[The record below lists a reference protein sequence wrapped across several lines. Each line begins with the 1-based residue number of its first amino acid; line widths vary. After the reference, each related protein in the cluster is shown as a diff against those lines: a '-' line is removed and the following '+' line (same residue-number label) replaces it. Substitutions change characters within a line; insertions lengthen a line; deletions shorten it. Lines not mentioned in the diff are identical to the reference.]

1 MKDLTDDG
9 MLQRFAVVYP
19 DHRPAG
25 DPEDDDKAP
34 DQFALVSYENVVRA
48 LWALEGM
55 QRDGGGRLTVCAGE
69 GVQEERRRLFRLV
82 ERIEADPTLP
92 VPLKEAVSKW
102 RGLLARVT
110 LVFHL
115 VRYVSK
121 ETPCAVTVEASTV
134 RMATNFLMRVI
145 APSTFRLFRQI
156 GLDGSEHVRWMA
168 GYILA
173 HGTKFNFPPA
183 TWAEPIASCAARTP
197 SILQTMAVLEHAGWV
212 LGNDNPKRPKWT
224 INPKVHSLFAVKAE
238 EERKRREQ
246 TRELIKRKIVEFT
259 A

>member
-1 MKDLTDDG
+1 M
-9 MLQRFAVVYP
+9 
-19 DHRPAG
+19 
-25 DPEDDDKAP
+25 
-34 DQFALVSYENVVRA
+34 
-48 LWALEGM
+48 
-55 QRDGGGRLTVCAGE
+55 
-69 GVQEERRRLFRLV
+69 
-82 ERIEADPTLP
+82 
-92 VPLKEAVSKW
+92 SKW
-102 RGLLARVT
+102 RGLSARIA

-115 VRYVSK
+115 IRYVSK

-134 RMATNFLMRVI
+134 RMAANFLMRVI

-173 HGTKFNFPPA
+173 HGTA
-183 TWAEPIASCAARTP
+183 QLSARDIGRVYRELRGDDAG
-197 SILQTMAVLEHAGWV
+197 ILQTMVTLEHAGWCKS
-212 LGNDNPKRPKWT
+212 DNHPKRPKWA
-224 INPKVHSLFAVKAE
+224 INPEVHSRFAVKAE